1 MPTQGVTNAANA
13 IVNKINN
20 RISSHNSDT
29 NAHQDIRAKLPSY
42 GSFTELQNLIN
53 NTAAN
58 GTLILKK
65 DYKNTGTEE
74 YITIPHSMT
83 IIGNG
88 HTIDADSHNK
98 IITID
103 DSNVESSFHD
113 IIFLNGVCEK
123 ENGGAIYSDGNLGV
137 FNCSFINC
145 RGWYNGGAISGN
157 DVTIKDSIFINCTA
171 SDGDG
176 FGDGGAVCS
185 YDGEIQD
192 CLFINNHAD
201 SNGGAVYL
209 VSPTKH
215 IKNSLFLNNTAL
227 NEGGGVYSAN
237 INNYEVYNCTFD
249 QISTLYNTVN
259 VGYVQIADNLTTDDA
274 TKALSAK
281 QGKVLNDLIGDAIEY
296 INQ

>member
-1 MPTQGVTNAANA
+1 MPSQGVTNAANA

-42 GSFTELQNLIN
+42 GSFTELQSLIN

-65 DYKNTGTEE
+65 DYKNTGAEE

-98 IITID
+98 IIEID

-113 IIFLNGVCEK
+113 IIFLNGVCEE
-123 ENGGAIYSDGNLGV
+123 ENGGAIYSNGDLGV

-145 RGWYNGGAISGN
+145 RGWYDGGAISGV

-171 SDGDG
+171 SDGNNVG
-176 FGDGGAVCS
+176 IGGAVYS

-201 SNGGAVYL
+201 FDGGAVFL
-209 VSPTKH
+209 VRPTKH

-237 INNYEVYNCTFD
+237 VNNYEVYNCTFD

-281 QGKVLNDLIGDAIEY
+281 QGKVLNDMIGDAIEY